1 MYPKGR
7 LSSTVIVYVY
17 SDKKDKDKQIG
28 NSGFMNKKIV
38 ITTHRMMVFEC
49 LSNRLQETEYEL
61 TTTVAKKPVGKGR
74 EEELNERRSRIS
86 VNGVPEVEVDV
97 LGL

>member
-1 MYPKGR
+1 ME
-7 LSSTVIVYVY
+7 
-17 SDKKDKDKQIG
+17 KQIG

-61 TTTVAKKPVGKGR
+61 TTTIAKKPAGKAKM
-74 EEELNERRSRIS
+74 EDMNERRSRIIF
-86 VNGVPEVEVDV
+86 NEVPEVEVDV